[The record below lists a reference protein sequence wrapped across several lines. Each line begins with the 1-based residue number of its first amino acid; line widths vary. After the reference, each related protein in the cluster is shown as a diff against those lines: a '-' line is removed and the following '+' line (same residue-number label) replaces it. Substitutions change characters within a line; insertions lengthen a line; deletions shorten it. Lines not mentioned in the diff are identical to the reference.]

1 MTAIGFAQGFKSF
14 GRVSGIVLCCG
25 SLSSL
30 LAIPCMTLTAE
41 SFGEDFLAVNVLSL
55 VLGVLTLPL
64 LAHLGYEARPLR
76 PATPATNEP

>member
-1 MTAIGFAQGFKSF
+1 MQGFKSF
-14 GRVSGIVLCCG
+14 GRISGIVLCCG

-64 LAHLGYEARPLR
+64 LAHLGYDARPLR